1 MTGQLEAADQA
12 AGAGNWDQA
21 IAAWEKLLVTD
32 EGPDATRRIRWFLA
46 EASPREPVREN
57 PWHRRVTRLIV
68 AIGCAVAGTACV
80 LAGQEVTGSAAIVLA
95 GAAWVFYIAA
105 ATLSVAYAFGAGN
118 HSSYSDASRLEAR
131 ELRRAHDLAGELCP
145 SSSADR
151 TATIGS
157 VIPAVR
163 R

>member
-1 MTGQLEAADQA
+1 MTGQLETGDQA
-12 AGAGNWDQA
+12 ATAGNWVQA
-21 IAAWEKLLVTD
+21 IAVWEQVLVTD

-80 LAGQEVTGSAAIVLA
+80 LAGQEVTGSARIVLA
-95 GAAWVFYIAA
+95 ATAWVFYIAA

-118 HSSYSDASRLEAR
+118 HSSCSDASRLEAR
-131 ELRRAHDLAGELCP
+131 ELRRAHDLARELCP

-151 TATIGS
+151 AVATRPIT
-157 VIPAVR
+157 PAVR